1 MVNSEGFLQRL
12 FVYLYKKKNKKK
24 ILEKYIKLYK
34 LPNLILVTKNKIFLK
49 KKHLDNELNLNILEQ
64 KIIYKLILNHL
75 NKNKINFRII
85 CKKEIKKLIF

>member
-1 MVNSEGFLQRL
+1 MKDFYKDYL
-12 FVYLYKKKNKKK
+12 FIFIKKKNKKK

-64 KIIYKLILNHL
+64 KIIYKLILNHF

-85 CKKEIKKLIF
+85 SKKEIKKLIF